1 MLMFRNI
8 QRGNTTKSIITD
20 RKSVMDQTSMNV
32 FENRGVAGEQNE
44 VNRLNID
51 ILQRLRE
58 RLLETKHR
66 DTDIEKL
73 IEKLPA

>member
-1 MLMFRNI
+1 MFRNI

-20 RKSVMDQTSMNV
+20 RKSVMDQPNMSV
-32 FENRGVAGEQNE
+32 FENRGVVGEQNE
-44 VNRLNID
+44 VNRLNTD

>member
-1 MLMFRNI
+1 MVMSRNI

-20 RKSVMDQTSMNV
+20 RKSVMDQASMNV